1 MRKYM
6 AFVLLGIL
14 TVAGVGF
21 AVLGVVQSKSGTDLG
36 QAVSRTPWRPPT
48 TPSTWCRRRPRATRR
63 PIWSSRPPT
72 GWAATLLASGHKTYL
87 FIIGTTEYIAVTTT
101 ASAPVPTKLLHT
113 EDDRGECPWT
123 RPTRTC
129 ATTTRGPSTRSGSVT
144 TVTLTQGGQ
153 KETLTY
159 TVTGNYVSEF
169 HAATPDGAI
178 NLAISDVGTS
188 PPVALPKGYTITTT
202 VPQG

>member
-21 AVLGVVQSKSGTDLG
+21 AALGVVQSKSATDLG
-36 QAVSRTPWRPPT
+36 QAVSNTLKAPNYSEYLVQKT
-48 TPSTWCRRRPRATRR
+48 TQGNQTANLVFQAPDRLS
-63 PIWSSRPPT
+63 
-72 GWAATLLASGHKTYL
+72 ATLLASGHKTYL
-87 FIIGTTEYIAVTTT
+87 FIIGTTEYIAVTTK
-101 ASAPVPTKLLHT
+101 ASAPMPTKFYTQKTTGAVSVDPAQQYLHFYK
-113 EDDRGECPWT
+113 E
-123 RPTRTC
+123 
-129 ATTTRGPSTRSGSVT
+129 GPSTRNGSVT

-159 TVTGNYVSEF
+159 TVSGNYVSNF
-169 HAATPDGAI
+169 HAATPDGTI
-178 NLAISDVGTS
+178 NLAISEVGTS

-202 VPQG
+202 VPQA